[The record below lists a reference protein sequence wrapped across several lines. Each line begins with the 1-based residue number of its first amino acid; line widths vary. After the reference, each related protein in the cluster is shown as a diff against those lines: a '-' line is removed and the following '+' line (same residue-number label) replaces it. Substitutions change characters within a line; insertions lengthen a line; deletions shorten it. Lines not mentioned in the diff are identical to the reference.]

1 MVEHFKNNNQIT
13 EFNIEDAY
21 GVPSSER
28 RLGPKVKWVILSNQ
42 KYHHQKYQR
51 QIDES
56 SNRKRTKTSAVY
68 GYFNNEE
75 KFVEKS
81 G

>member
-28 RLGPKVKWVILSNQ
+28 RLGPKVK
-42 KYHHQKYQR
+42 
-51 QIDES
+51 
-56 SNRKRTKTSAVY
+56 
-68 GYFNNEE
+68 
-75 KFVEKS
+75 
-81 G
+81 